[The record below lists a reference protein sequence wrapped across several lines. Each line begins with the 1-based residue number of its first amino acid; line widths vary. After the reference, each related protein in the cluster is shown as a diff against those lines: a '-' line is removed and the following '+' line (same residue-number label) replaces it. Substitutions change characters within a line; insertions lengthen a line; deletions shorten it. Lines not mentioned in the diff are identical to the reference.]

1 MRKEVFNYMLK
12 LYLSL
17 IIGVTGILL
26 LSFSFLYFYGASHP
40 FTIPGKM
47 ANVFIKLLYQLPP
60 FLATFL
66 SIPVSFGFLI
76 FLFLS
81 PIGIFLGNK
90 AYKSTKQ
97 NLAVFAIVLN
107 IINLI
112 VSVFIG
118 WLVYGLSTGAM

>member
-1 MRKEVFNYMLK
+1 MLK

-17 IIGVTGILL
+17 IIGITGILL

-47 ANVFIKLLYQLPP
+47 ADVFIKLLYQLPS

-66 SIPVSFGFLI
+66 SIPVSFSFLI

-81 PIGIFLGNK
+81 PIGIFLAINFLK
-90 AYKSTKQ
+90 TPNRK
-97 NLAVFAIVLN
+97 LAIFVIVLN
-107 IINLI
+107 SIN
-112 VSVFIG
+112 FIFSIFLG
-118 WLVYGLSTGAM
+118 WLIYGIATGM